1 MLSEQPFWWM
11 MAGLIILVT
20 VVVIR
25 MEVQERPAP
34 ADTAETAIESQ
45 AQSQASKETKEKG
58 MKPSTPDDSAAA
70 RAEAD
75 AAEMEMFYSPANLKR
90 LCFCFL
96 ALNTSMI
103 LWGIAQEFIMT
114 NVYVGRNGDNLQ
126 IPSALFLVLCNRASA
141 AIFSALILT
150 IRQKQL
156 FFDGCIDSLPPAVSN
171 SLASWCQYSSLSY
184 ISFGLQTTAKST
196 KILPVVIISSLRGKL
211 HSLTDYAECIVL
223 TASCFVFGHE
233 SETAFDSSTTS
244 TGLIL
249 LTIYIMCD
257 SLTPHL
263 QDVLFLKHK
272 DLDVVQA
279 TLAMSCFALA
289 FITAELL
296 LSGALF
302 SSINFIWQCPEALT
316 HMLVLSLAST
326 VTQYMISYTIKHFGP
341 VVYTLI
347 ASTRQVLSVLV
358 SCMLFQH
365 DMSGLSIVAMF
376 IIFGTLIVRAVR
388 PLAKDHQELVSVE
401 PEAFQRVPM
410 LNFSARLSR
419 FSPLFVCTMAIH
431 VVYLVYS
438 LLQEFLSSH
447 TFESDLFNFPLTL
460 VALSHSAGALLSLAA
475 LCASGHQVVAP
486 GMIGTLLP
494 ATTDL
499 VATSLQHA
507 ALYLMFFPAQSL
519 MKTLKVLPVML
530 VGSCLQNRVYSSLDY
545 VEGFLLTCYMKLRP
559 KTVWQLGP
567 AMEPSARDAE
577 PLPLRAR
584 GLENENGAN
593 HCFLNVVI
601 QAFWNLQSFRRRVL
615 HAPEH
620 DHAGSTAQN
629 RVGATVYCALKT
641 VFQEFQFSDAD
652 TLPPDCLRRAL
663 SSVYDAQ
670 GRFKIGDME
679 DATETIETILGCL
692 HACNVSHGPACC
704 PLQSQAE
711 FVEEASDFGCHPMCL
726 AHEVFGI
733 EYVDITRCTFCGATR
748 EPSVS
753 GAYLYRA
760 YVTEL
765 IDCQSRT
772 PAEQHIADRQ
782 SPFQDMVLQLTSKLA
797 GQHPATLQEVLRKLC
812 QRDADGKCAECNSR
826 KTLVTE
832 RWLTKHPKTFILS
845 LIWPTSTPGREAL
858 WLVLAMIQPQLHM
871 DQIFQTN
878 PQSDQSCA
886 GPGPSKASQVEV
898 GDAYCFHGMICYF
911 GMHYVALFWCPARK
925 RWILFDDTSVREKA
939 DWNSVTKV
947 MMSGQYLP
955 TLLFYEHVSEDAVL
969 ADSLEE
975 LTRQVNE
982 LEQQPSCAA
991 MFIQLAV
998 VEFCFVAFFVWDF
1011 QIHEVE
1017 EVEKKMSM
1025 AGIFMMFGYLT
1036 VDSFTSNFQDHI
1048 YQTTGLEPGHMLLGM
1063 ESISGIMAWIL
1074 TIVSGELPLAFQFIR
1089 SHPEITFFL
1098 TIFAMA
1104 AAVGAFSCVLTVRL
1118 FGPAVF
1124 TLIMTSRAIMSLLL
1138 SVICFQHEVAW
1149 EECLCL
1155 IVVSLVMLISSTRRV
1170 SAQLRQLDLSKHDDR
1185 LSLQPEETLPSLLFI
1200 AIFAVKLLSRSGTRR
1215 GHCAQKRCKDSHVAY
1230 SLYLYVEERPGVTEK
1245 AKKPQPASSPPH
1257 EQPRGSMPFCCPR
1270 RAGATAATAGVD
1282 GLECRLCLGQG
1293 EGELIAPCRC
1303 AGSMRWVHRA
1313 CLDTW
1318 RASGQ
1323 NPKAFTHCC
1332 ACGFRYKLR
1341 KASEGRSVRPV
1352 WQRAAD
1358 LISRPVQSLSVLP
1371 DTSKLSSDVC
1381 LTSCSSAPSG
1391 NAEHC
1396 QDSTDLTRLAAQYVV
1411 VDQSSTPTSTD
1422 CAEDDSSFCAIALYP
1437 FDPTALGGTE
1447 PGNFLAL
1454 GVGQLMQVTHDSRSG
1469 WFWGHPATEPEKG
1482 GYFPKSHVV
1491 SFAAFCKLQRMY
1503 YAKPK
1508 GL

>member
-1 MLSEQPFWWM
+1 MKVFFAVLAWAACCAAQESGDDSGSCMALLQVTHERLRSNSTDRLDSGKEPSAKPTFKNGVRRHRVEHVPMLSEQPFWWM

-296 LSGALF
+296 LSGAMF

-419 FSPLFVCTMAIH
+419 FSPLFACTMAIH

-545 VEGFLLTCYMKLRP
+545 VEGFLLT
-559 KTVWQLGP
+559 
-567 AMEPSARDAE
+567 
-577 PLPLRAR
+577 
-584 GLENENGAN
+584 
-593 HCFLNVVI
+593 
-601 QAFWNLQSFRRRVL
+601 
-615 HAPEH
+615 
-620 DHAGSTAQN
+620 
-629 RVGATVYCALKT
+629 
-641 VFQEFQFSDAD
+641 
-652 TLPPDCLRRAL
+652 
-663 SSVYDAQ
+663 
-670 GRFKIGDME
+670 
-679 DATETIETILGCL
+679 
-692 HACNVSHGPACC
+692 
-704 PLQSQAE
+704 
-711 FVEEASDFGCHPMCL
+711 
-726 AHEVFGI
+726 
-733 EYVDITRCTFCGATR
+733 
-748 EPSVS
+748 
-753 GAYLYRA
+753 
-760 YVTEL
+760 
-765 IDCQSRT
+765 
-772 PAEQHIADRQ
+772 
-782 SPFQDMVLQLTSKLA
+782 
-797 GQHPATLQEVLRKLC
+797 
-812 QRDADGKCAECNSR
+812 
-826 KTLVTE
+826 
-832 RWLTKHPKTFILS
+832 
-845 LIWPTSTPGREAL
+845 
-858 WLVLAMIQPQLHM
+858 
-871 DQIFQTN
+871 
-878 PQSDQSCA
+878 
-886 GPGPSKASQVEV
+886 
-898 GDAYCFHGMICYF
+898 
-911 GMHYVALFWCPARK
+911 
-925 RWILFDDTSVREKA
+925 
-939 DWNSVTKV
+939 
-947 MMSGQYLP
+947 
-955 TLLFYEHVSEDAVL
+955 
-969 ADSLEE
+969 
-975 LTRQVNE
+975 
-982 LEQQPSCAA
+982 
-991 MFIQLAV
+991 
-998 VEFCFVAFFVWDF
+998 CFVAFFVWDF

-1185 LSLQPEETLPSLLFI
+1185 LSLT
-1200 AIFAVKLLSRSGTRR
+1200 
-1215 GHCAQKRCKDSHVAY
+1215 
-1230 SLYLYVEERPGVTEK
+1230 
-1245 AKKPQPASSPPH
+1245 
-1257 EQPRGSMPFCCPR
+1257 
-1270 RAGATAATAGVD
+1270 
-1282 GLECRLCLGQG
+1282 GQG
-1293 EGELIAPCRC
+1293 G
-1303 AGSMRWVHRA
+1303 
-1313 CLDTW
+1313 
-1318 RASGQ
+1318 
-1323 NPKAFTHCC
+1323 
-1332 ACGFRYKLR
+1332 
-1341 KASEGRSVRPV
+1341 
-1352 WQRAAD
+1352 
-1358 LISRPVQSLSVLP
+1358 
-1371 DTSKLSSDVC
+1371 
-1381 LTSCSSAPSG
+1381 
-1391 NAEHC
+1391 
-1396 QDSTDLTRLAAQYVV
+1396 
-1411 VDQSSTPTSTD
+1411 
-1422 CAEDDSSFCAIALYP
+1422 
-1437 FDPTALGGTE
+1437 
-1447 PGNFLAL
+1447 
-1454 GVGQLMQVTHDSRSG
+1454 
-1469 WFWGHPATEPEKG
+1469 
-1482 GYFPKSHVV
+1482 
-1491 SFAAFCKLQRMY
+1491 
-1503 YAKPK
+1503 
-1508 GL
+1508 

>member
-545 VEGFLLTCYMKLRP
+545 VEGFLLTC
-559 KTVWQLGP
+559 
-567 AMEPSARDAE
+567 
-577 PLPLRAR
+577 
-584 GLENENGAN
+584 
-593 HCFLNVVI
+593 
-601 QAFWNLQSFRRRVL
+601 
-615 HAPEH
+615 
-620 DHAGSTAQN
+620 
-629 RVGATVYCALKT
+629 
-641 VFQEFQFSDAD
+641 
-652 TLPPDCLRRAL
+652 
-663 SSVYDAQ
+663 
-670 GRFKIGDME
+670 
-679 DATETIETILGCL
+679 
-692 HACNVSHGPACC
+692 
-704 PLQSQAE
+704 
-711 FVEEASDFGCHPMCL
+711 
-726 AHEVFGI
+726 
-733 EYVDITRCTFCGATR
+733 
-748 EPSVS
+748 
-753 GAYLYRA
+753 
-760 YVTEL
+760 
-765 IDCQSRT
+765 
-772 PAEQHIADRQ
+772 
-782 SPFQDMVLQLTSKLA
+782 
-797 GQHPATLQEVLRKLC
+797 
-812 QRDADGKCAECNSR
+812 
-826 KTLVTE
+826 
-832 RWLTKHPKTFILS
+832 
-845 LIWPTSTPGREAL
+845 
-858 WLVLAMIQPQLHM
+858 
-871 DQIFQTN
+871 
-878 PQSDQSCA
+878 
-886 GPGPSKASQVEV
+886 
-898 GDAYCFHGMICYF
+898 
-911 GMHYVALFWCPARK
+911 
-925 RWILFDDTSVREKA
+925 
-939 DWNSVTKV
+939 
-947 MMSGQYLP
+947 
-955 TLLFYEHVSEDAVL
+955 
-969 ADSLEE
+969 
-975 LTRQVNE
+975 
-982 LEQQPSCAA
+982 
-991 MFIQLAV
+991 
-998 VEFCFVAFFVWDF
+998 FVAFFVWDF